1 MSSGTNE
8 NIVKRGLIIVITG
21 GIASGKSFALQQFKI
36 LGFKTVSL
44 DEIVADLYK
53 KNNIASKAI
62 MENFPKCVKNGQIDK
77 NLLSNMVL
85 QDHTQL
91 KLLTSILK
99 PFIRSNY
106 ELITNENQDDI
117 VIEVPLIVE
126 SLLEDNYM
134 YKNDC
139 VILVKS
145 SYKTRLERALMRKNM
160 TKDKFDAIVML
171 QAPDYVKEQYADFII
186 ESEDPSVV
194 IEQIR
199 RIING
204 RFKRD
209 SFGY

>member
-1 MSSGTNE
+1 MGSDTNK

-21 GIASGKSFALQQFKI
+21 GIASGKSFVLQQFKI

-53 KNNIASKAI
+53 KNNIASKI
-62 MENFPKCVKNGQIDK
+62 IIENFPKCVKKGQIDK
-77 NLLSNMVL
+77 NLLSNIVL
-85 QDHTQL
+85 QDHIQL

-106 ELITNENQDDI
+106 ELITNENQDDT
-117 VIEVPLIVE
+117 VIEIPLMVE
-126 SLLEDNYM
+126 SLLEDNYK
-134 YKNDC
+134 YKNDY

-199 RIING
+199 RIVNG

-209 SFGY
+209 SFRY

>member
-1 MSSGTNE
+1 
-8 NIVKRGLIIVITG
+8 
-21 GIASGKSFALQQFKI
+21 
-36 LGFKTVSL
+36 
-44 DEIVADLYK
+44 
-53 KNNIASKAI
+53 